1 MVKKT
6 KPRTAITREYFAA
19 NPHASVLIASK
30 VLDIPAK
37 YIHQIRYMD
46 KKKGVPKAQAKPV
59 NIDTVHKKGDWKT
72 ALTIASSTPIK
83 TDMVNAPPHYRMGG
97 IETIDFIEAKK
108 LSYNLGNVVKYITRA
123 KHKGDFMQDLEK
135 AQWYLSREIYLARFP
150 SYGKEQA
157 VANAKR
163 EG

>member
-1 MVKKT
+1 
-6 KPRTAITREYFAA
+6 
-19 NPHASVLIASK
+19 
-30 VLDIPAK
+30 
-37 YIHQIRYMD
+37 MD
-46 KKKGVPKAQAKPV
+46 KKKSAPKAKPV

-72 ALTIASSTPIK
+72 ALMIASSTSIK
-83 TDMVNAPPHYRMGG
+83 TDMVNQPPHYKTGG

-123 KHKGDFMQDLEK
+123 KHKGDYMQDLEK

-163 EG
+163 QG